1 MNCFAL
7 FSYSFAQYSLGSLK
21 RVERDDSLSCC
32 DKMIKIMNS
41 ISEAIEYALYD
52 DEAEGWK
59 YITEELL
66 PFEFSLIN
74 KTKDG
79 ENKEVINIG
88 LLILIALN

>member
-1 MNCFAL
+1 
-7 FSYSFAQYSLGSLK
+7 
-21 RVERDDSLSCC
+21 
-32 DKMIKIMNS
+32 MIKIMNS